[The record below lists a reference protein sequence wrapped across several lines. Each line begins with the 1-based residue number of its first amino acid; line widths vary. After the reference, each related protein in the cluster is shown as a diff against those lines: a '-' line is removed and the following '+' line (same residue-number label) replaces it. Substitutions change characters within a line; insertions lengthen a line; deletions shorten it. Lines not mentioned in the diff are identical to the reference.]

1 MFMKIISELY
11 QKIKTKFQSCS
22 IQSQEVEADYYNGS
36 INDIENIFIE
46 IRNLV
51 NPSISPCKTGFVR
64 DRLNFLIFEG
74 LQILNFYDNM
84 PASAKVDEEELEKFF
99 SKKSTKTKKTTTKKS
114 NGRKR
119 G

>member
-1 MFMKIISELY
+1 MDMKIISELY
-11 QKIKTKFQSCS
+11 QKIKNKVKKCP
-22 IQSQEVEADYYNGS
+22 IQSQSVEDDYYNGS
-36 INDIENIFIE
+36 VNDIENIFLE

-84 PASAKVDEEELEKFF
+84 PASTKIDEEELEKFF
-99 SKKSTKTKKTTTKKS
+99 SKKTKTKKATTKKS

>member
-1 MFMKIISELY
+1 MKIISELY
-11 QKIKTKFQSCS
+11 QKIKSKVQRCS
-22 IQSQEVEADYYNGS
+22 IQTQSVEADYYNGS
-36 INDIENIFIE
+36 VNDIENIFIE

-84 PASAKVDEEELEKFF
+84 PSSAKVDEEELEKLF
-99 SKKSTKTKKTTTKKS
+99 SKKIKTKKTSTKKS

-119 G
+119 

>member
-11 QKIKTKFQSCS
+11 QKIKTKVQKCSNQS
-22 IQSQEVEADYYNGS
+22 ELVEADYYNGS
-36 INDIENIFIE
+36 SNDIENIFIE
-46 IRNLV
+46 LRKLV
-51 NPSISPCKTGFVR
+51 NPRICPCKTGFVR
-64 DRLNFLIFEG
+64 DRINFLIFEG

-84 PASAKVDEEELEKFF
+84 PSSAKVDEEELEKFF
-99 SKKSTKTKKTTTKKS
+99 SKKIKTKKTTTKKS

>member
-11 QKIKTKFQSCS
+11 QKLKTKVQNCS
-22 IQSQEVEADYYNGS
+22 IQTKSVEGDYYNGS
-36 INDIENIFIE
+36 SNDIENIFIE

-51 NPSISPCKTGFVR
+51 NPRICPCKTGFVR

-84 PASAKVDEEELEKFF
+84 PTSSKVDEEELEKFF
-99 SKKSTKTKKTTTKKS
+99 NKKIKTKKPTTKKS

>member
-1 MFMKIISELY
+1 MKIFSELY
-11 QKIKTKFQSCS
+11 QKLKNKVKNCS
-22 IQSQEVEADYYNGS
+22 IQSKLVEDDYYNGS
-36 INDIENIFIE
+36 VNDIENIFIE

-51 NPSISPCKTGFVR
+51 NPRICPCKTGFVR

-84 PASAKVDEEELEKFF
+84 PSSAKVDEEELEKFF
-99 SKKSTKTKKTTTKKS
+99 SKKSSKTKKTTTKKS